1 MESSKVDDYNAQEDS
16 YHAHRRETIRAD
28 LVTRLGKICANF
40 SEADFQKLIE
50 VMTEHKIRGERKVQ

>member
-1 MESSKVDDYNAQEDS
+1 MEASSPHDHEAHEDA

-28 LVTRLGKICANF
+28 LVNRLGHICANF

-50 VMTEHKIRGERKVQ
+50 VMTDQKLRGERKLQ

>member
-1 MESSKVDDYNAQEDS
+1 MEASRPQDHEAHEDA
-16 YHAHRRETIRAD
+16 YHADRRQIIRAD

-50 VMTEHKIRGERKVQ
+50 VMTEQKMRGERKIQ